1 MIRISTR
8 GTKTTRWW
16 WELTCA
22 GRRRKEGGRRIA
34 KRVEGDV
41 ERRERREIEID
52 MSGLGSG

>member
-1 MIRISTR
+1 MVV
-8 GTKTTRWW
+8 GAKV
-16 WELTCA
+16 
-22 GRRRKEGGRRIA
+22 RRRRREGGRRIA